1 MDNLPRWETPESYG
15 GFNPVG
21 DYVIAIQYR
30 DCEVLHQ
37 SNYQCLFKLLE
48 EKAEELGCL
57 EGGINGEGDEENMVY
72 DFRAKHWAVGWV
84 ETLLICQNAPQELLD
99 YALEQLT
106 SLEDYPVVDEEH
118 FSEMEYEK
126 MQSNWDWL
134 DLADKVDICRKSGVS
149 IFSARNESPPYD
161 CRDYLIG

>member
-15 GFNPVG
+15 GFNPVD

-30 DCEVLHQ
+30 GCEVLTE

-48 EKAEELGCL
+48 EKAVELGCL
-57 EGGINGEGDEENMVY
+57 EDGINGEGEEDNMVY

-99 YALEQLT
+99 YALELLNA
-106 SLEDYPVVDEEH
+106 LEDYPVVDEEH
-118 FSEMEYEK
+118 FSEMEYEA
-126 MQSNWDWL
+126 MQANWEWL
-134 DLADKVDICRKSGVS
+134 DLVDKVDVCRKSGVS
-149 IFSARNESPPYD
+149 IFAARSETPPYD